1 MKTTMR
7 NLKINKVKLEFFEK
21 IKVKEKIIGC
31 DGGEDFGHPLV
42 YLNLSK
48 NGKQVCPYCSRLYIL
63 KK

>member
-1 MKTTMR
+1 MR